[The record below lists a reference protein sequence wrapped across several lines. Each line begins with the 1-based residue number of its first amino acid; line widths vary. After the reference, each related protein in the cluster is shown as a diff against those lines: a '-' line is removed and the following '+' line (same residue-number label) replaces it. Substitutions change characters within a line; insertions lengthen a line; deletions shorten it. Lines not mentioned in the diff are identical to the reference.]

1 MFRRS
6 PMTHAQRLLLSLA
19 FSVFCATA
27 AHAQY
32 QTFVSAGGDDANACT
47 RPAPCRT
54 FAGAI
59 PKTVNRGEVV
69 VLDSGE
75 YGPFTVMGSIKIT
88 AVGVYAGVTVFD
100 ADGVTVKPAAGSE
113 IALRGLTISG
123 WSSSRGIV
131 YEGPTVAREGEPTA
145 SLHVEDCTFA
155 GLSIAGIYFKGN
167 GDLFVK
173 DTTIRDVLGNGIEVT
188 APPGQ
193 RARAALANT
202 RLEKTHWGLSA
213 HGAGSVN
220 VTARDTVSS
229 GNKNGG
235 FLAYGSS
242 GVRML
247 LQDCVASNQSVGVR
261 AYDSARVTAEGCALA
276 NLTLG
281 VFVNNLGDVRLSD
294 STVTD
299 CDIAIQ
305 NIMVNNVGAF
315 GYVYTFNNNRVYGNT
330 QSVSG
335 KWPMDATQF

>member
-1 MFRRS
+1 
-6 PMTHAQRLLLSLA
+6 MTHALRLSLSLA
-19 FSVFCATA
+19 FLFVCASA
-27 AHAQY
+27 AHANY
-32 QTFVSAGGDDANACT
+32 QTYVSVGGDDANNCT

-59 PKTVNRGEVV
+59 PNTVNRGEVV

-75 YGPFTVMGSIKIT
+75 YGHFTVTGSIKIT

-100 ADGVTVKPAAGSE
+100 ADGVTVKPVAGSE

-145 SLHVEDCTFA
+145 TLHVENCTFA
-155 GLSIAGIYFKGN
+155 GLSIAGISFKGN

-173 DTTIRDVLGNGIEVT
+173 DTTIRNVLGHGIEV
-188 APPGQ
+188 AAAQGQ
-193 RARAALANT
+193 KARANIVNT
-202 RLEKTHWGLSA
+202 RLEKTHWGVSA
-213 HGAGSVN
+213 HGTGSVN
-220 VTARDTVSS
+220 VSARDTVSN

-235 FLAYGSS
+235 FLAYESS
-242 GVRML
+242 GVRMQ

-261 AYDSARVTAEGCALA
+261 AYESARVMVEGCAMT

-281 VFVNNLGDVRLSD
+281 VFVNNLGDVRLSN
-294 STVTD
+294 TTITD

-315 GYVYTFNNNRVYGNT
+315 GYVYTFNNNRLHGNT
-330 QSVSG
+330 QNVGG
-335 KWPMDATQF
+335 KWPTDAQQF